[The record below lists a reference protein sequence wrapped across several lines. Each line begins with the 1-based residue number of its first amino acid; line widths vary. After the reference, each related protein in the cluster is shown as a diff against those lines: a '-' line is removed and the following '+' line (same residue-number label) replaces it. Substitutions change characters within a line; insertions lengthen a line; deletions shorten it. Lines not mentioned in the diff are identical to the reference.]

1 MRGADN
7 APAENFVALI
17 EHQRLPGRRGSL
29 WRFEFNQKSIA
40 FSFMYETVLIFL
52 PISGFGAALQRQS
65 LRKIAHPMQFFNHG

>member
-40 FSFMYETVLIFL
+40 FSLMYETLLIFL
-52 PISGFGAALQRQS
+52 PISGFGTALQRQ
-65 LRKIAHPMQFFNHG
+65 RIREIANPMHVFNHG

>member
-40 FSFMYETVLIFL
+40 FSFMYKTVLIFL

-65 LRKIAHPMQFFNHG
+65 LRKIAHPMHIFNHG

>member
-7 APAENFVALI
+7 APAEHFIALI
-17 EHQRLPGRRGSL
+17 ENERLAGRRRSL

-40 FSFMYETVLIFL
+40 FSFMYKTVLIFL